1 MKACGSETTEPVE
14 EDSSDKIFMT
24 QPYAIR
30 SGVRERRM
38 NVRTIAIANQKGGCG
53 KTTTAINLAAT
64 LASQDR
70 RVLLVDLDPQAHA
83 TLGCN
88 VDGSNLEKTLY
99 DVLTLKEGDI
109 AATSGLALED
119 VILPIRH
126 NLELAPSNVM
136 LSAIEQEL
144 HGLPEREFRLQ
155 AKIFLMQQPFDYIL
169 IDCPPSLGLLTFNGL
184 CAAGEVLVPID
195 MSRFAL
201 HGVDQLFDILNLLA
215 ERLNHHPEV
224 YILPTMVDSRSVFAE
239 KMVATIRERFGRR
252 VLRALVHSSA
262 KAREATNRGKPV
274 MYYRSRAKVTH
285 DFTGLAE
292 EIESLASQADSAK
305 VTVEARRSLMPHW
318 EDGGVL
324 FTFEEPKAESIRVSG
339 DFNNWNPD
347 GIPLEGPDE
356 EGRWRCYIPMKPG
369 EYQYRYV
376 VDGSWKRD
384 PANPEVRPNPFGG
397 FNSVIRIKSKE

>member
-1 MKACGSETTEPVE
+1 MR
-14 EDSSDKIFMT
+14 I
-24 QPYAIR
+24 
-30 SGVRERRM
+30 
-38 NVRTIAIANQKGGCG
+38 IALANQKGGCG

-64 LASQDR
+64 LASQNK
-70 RVLLVDLDPQAHA
+70 RVLLIDLDPQGHA
-83 TLGCN
+83 SLGCN
-88 VDGSNLEKTLY
+88 VDGAQLEKTLY
-99 DVLTLKEGDI
+99 DVLTPSEN
-109 AATSGLALED
+109 AALPGGLALEEIIIP
-119 VILPIRH
+119 VRH

-144 HGLPEREFRLQ
+144 SGQMEREFRLQ
-155 AKIFLMQQPFDYIL
+155 TKIFAMNRIYDYVL

-201 HGVDQLFDILNLLA
+201 HGVDQLFDILKLL
-215 ERLNHHPEV
+215 EDRLHHSPQAYV
-224 YILPTMVDSRSVFAE
+224 LPTMVDSRSVFAD
-239 KMVATIRERFGRR
+239 KMVKTIRERFGKR
-252 VLRALVHSSA
+252 VLSAIVHSSA
-262 KAREATNRGKPV
+262 KAREAANRGKPV

-285 DFTGLAE
+285 DFTALAN
-292 EIESLASQADSAK
+292 EIEELAARPDSAK
-305 VTVEARRSLMPHW
+305 MTLEARRSLMPHW

-339 DFNNWNPD
+339 DFNNWSPE

-356 EGRWRCYIPMKPG
+356 EGRWRTSIPLKPG

-384 PANPEVRPNPFGG
+384 PVNPEVRPNPFGG
-397 FNSVIRIKSKE
+397 FNSVVRIDPQKK